1 MSQYQLVVG
10 SCMYSASK
18 CGERAIEVSDIS
30 FSADNVF
37 NDEQLVAAEDIIL
50 QQLDWKLAFPTILD
64 FVLAYARTLGLE
76 ENSRTFWMMRY
87 IADLALQTLVCL
99 TFQPSLVAASVV
111 ALSLYGLQ
119 EGNVWPES
127 LVRETGLQWHD
138 LEECTVAISQQVE
151 EINLTLPDLM
161 IIGRRYRKTSRRQVG
176 ELAVPSISSFSTLT
190 AYRARHL
197 HQESH
202 LIPANA

>member
-1 MSQYQLVVG
+1 MKMSQYQLVAG
-10 SCMYSASK
+10 SCLYSASK
-18 CGERAIEVSDIS
+18 CGGRAIAVSDIS

-138 LEECTVAISQQVE
+138 LEECTVAISRELE

-161 IIGRRYRKTSRRQVG
+161 IVGRRYRQTSRRLVG
-176 ELAVPSISSFSTLT
+176 VLAIPSISSFSTLT

-197 HQESH
+197 HQEIT
-202 LIPANA
+202 L